1 MAVESSDP
9 LFITIISSTIFG
21 IAFIT
26 LEIDFSSLNL
36 SFQDFPEDRAHVV
49 NIARE
54 ICNSGGSSGTVFN
67 AANEIAVACFLK
79 DKIKFSQIYDVIYRT
94 FDLMPLSNNLS
105 IEAIYEIDNQS
116 RREAEKVVKSLT

>member
-1 MAVESSDP
+1 MRVP
-9 LFITIISSTIFG
+9 ISHALSGTNRLPISF
-21 IAFIT
+21 

-67 AANEIAVACFLK
+67 AANEIAVASFLE

-116 RREAEKVVKSLT
+116 RREAEKVVKSFT